1 MPADYMPHLIVFGM
15 AAYFAAVVKS
25 PVTGSILIMEMTGSF
40 SHMLP
45 LICVSMM
52 AYVVADLMGGKPV
65 YDELLNR
72 SLVFKG
78 QHQNRKL
85 LKDTQEKRAAVELVV
100 DMGSAAAGRK
110 ICDISWPEK
119 TILVDIRR
127 GMYQLVPEDSLTL
140 QAGDYLYILANDNE
154 IADLESLVSQKMT

>member
-1 MPADYMPHLIVFGM
+1 
-15 AAYFAAVVKS
+15 
-25 PVTGSILIMEMTGSF
+25 
-40 SHMLP
+40 
-45 LICVSMM
+45 
-52 AYVVADLMGGKPV
+52 
-65 YDELLNR
+65 
-72 SLVFKG
+72 
-78 QHQNRKL
+78 
-85 LKDTQEKRAAVELVV
+85 
-100 DMGSAAAGRK
+100 MGSAAAGRK